1 MNMIGHQCVSVN
13 GAATSASRLFQPME
27 IAVVIF
33 IGEKTRLAVDAALN
47 DVQRVVSEQNT
58 GAAGHD

>member
-1 MNMIGHQCVSVN
+1 
-13 GAATSASRLFQPME
+13 ME

-47 DVQRVVSEQNT
+47 DVQGVISKENSGATGHGYWIRKLNVS
-58 GAAGHD
+58 DL

>member
-1 MNMIGHQCVSVN
+1 
-13 GAATSASRLFQPME
+13 ME

-47 DVQRVVSEQNT
+47 DVQRVIGE
-58 GAAGHD
+58 

>member
-1 MNMIGHQCVSVN
+1 MNMIGHQCVGVY
-13 GAATSASRLFQPME
+13 GAAASASRLFQPME

-47 DVQRVVSEQNT
+47 DVQRVIGE
-58 GAAGHD
+58 